1 MSRPARIILVGILC
15 FIWGSTWPVIK
26 IGLGALPPFLGAGW
40 RFAVA
45 ALCLFGLSWLQGVR
59 LPRSRLAHVGL
70 LLHGLCGIGVSY
82 GAVYWGEQYIP
93 SGLSAVL
100 FATHPFFVMLFAHI
114 AIAAEPITL
123 RKLVGVG
130 LGLVGV
136 MLIFQD
142 DLLLS
147 SRTSMMAAGITL
159 LSPLVAAV
167 SNVSI
172 KRWGSHLHPYHL
184 TALPMTYAA
193 AALFVVSWLT
203 EDRSAASWTGTAIGS
218 VLYLA
223 IVGSVA
229 AFGIFYT
236 LLKQFAV
243 STLAFVTYIFPVVA
257 LVLGYTLLGETLE
270 VQALTGAATI
280 VIGIAVATR

>member
-1 MSRPARIILVGILC
+1 M
-15 FIWGSTWPVIK
+15 
-26 IGLGALPPFLGAGW
+26 
-40 RFAVA
+40 
-45 ALCLFGLSWLQGVR
+45 
-59 LPRSRLAHVGL
+59 
-70 LLHGLCGIGVSY
+70 
-82 GAVYWGEQYIP
+82 YWGEQYIP

-100 FATHPFFVMLFAHI
+100 FATHPFFVMLFAHV
-114 AIAAEPITL
+114 AIATEPIAL
-123 RKLVGVG
+123 RRLVGVG
-130 LGLVGV
+130 LGFVGV

-142 DLLLS
+142 E
-147 SRTSMMAAGITL
+147 
-159 LSPLVAAV
+159 

-203 EDRSAASWTGTAIGS
+203 EDRSAVRWTGPAMGS

-229 AFGIFYT
+229 AFSIYYT
-236 LLKQFAV
+236 LLRQFAV

-257 LVLGYTLLGETLE
+257 LVLGYALLGETLE
-270 VQALTGAATI
+270 VRALVGAPTT
-280 VIGIAVATR
+280 VIGIAVATRAPSSNGL

>member
-1 MSRPARIILVGILC
+1 MALVICLC

-40 RFAVA
+40 RFGVA
-45 ALCLFGLSWLQGVR
+45 ALCLFGLSWVQGVR
-59 LPRSRLAHVGL
+59 LPRSRRAHAGL
-70 LLHGLCGIGVSY
+70 LLHGLFGIGVSY
-82 GAVYWGEQYIP
+82 GAVYWGEQHIP

-100 FATHPFFVMLFAHI
+100 FATHPLFVLLFAHA

-130 LGLVGV
+130 LGFVGV

-142 DLLLS
+142 DLQLS
-147 SRTSMMAAGITL
+147 SRASVMAAGITL

-172 KRWGSHLHPYHL
+172 KRWGSHLQPYHL

-203 EDRSAASWTGTAIGS
+203 EDRSTVRWTGAAVGS

-236 LLKQFAV
+236 LLKQFPV
-243 STLAFVTYIFPVVA
+243 STLAFVTYVFPIVA
-257 LVLGYTLLGETLE
+257 LGLGYALLGETLE
-270 VQALTGAATI
+270 AQALVGAATI
-280 VIGIAVATR
+280 VIGVAVATR